1 MLGEMSII
9 NKSYITNIF
18 LMYCSIPQHYAGE
31 VGYRVLGKSIIMN
44 TLALHRENKC
54 RLEDRY
60 AVKKFQVW
68 T

>member
-1 MLGEMSII
+1 
-9 NKSYITNIF
+9 
-18 LMYCSIPQHYAGE
+18 MYCSIPQHYAGE